1 MLKTPNA
8 ARCLATAPLLQ
19 CRAQRLACR
28 AMEEPSV
35 ATISRMKQYNEEM
48 QERMGWKQVENPYS
62 YDPDFGLYYH
72 HVESDLIVGSQPQN
86 AEDIQHLH
94 EHEDVKVIYNMQQDK
109 DMAYWSVDGEE
120 LQRAA
125 AALGIEYVRVEAV
138 DFDPHSLRR
147 TLPQAVAR
155 LQQVR
160 KMGRVY
166 LHCTAGLGRSPAV
179 AIASLFWHTDMNL
192 EQAYEYLTSIRPCGP
207 NKDAIRAATFD
218 VLDDRH
224 FSVFDS
230 LPSEAFLYLSQQDR
244 EFIRNR
250 LLGVD
255 DWN

>member
-1 MLKTPNA
+1 MLRIPSS
-8 ARCLATAPLLQ
+8 ARCMARAPLLH
-19 CRAQRLACR
+19 CRTHHLVCR

-35 ATISRMKQYNEEM
+35 ATVSRMKQYNEEM

-72 HVESDLIVGSQPQN
+72 HVESDLIVGSQPQK
-86 AEDIQHLH
+86 AEDIQHLY
-94 EHEDVKVIYNMQQDK
+94 EHENVRVIYNMQQDK
-109 DMAYWSVDGEE
+109 DMAYWSVDVEE
-120 LQRAA
+120 LQQTAA
-125 AALGIEYVRVEAV
+125 DLGIEYVRVEAV

-147 TLPQAVAR
+147 TLPQAVSR

-160 KMGRVY
+160 TMGRVY

-179 AIASLFWHTDMNL
+179 AIASLFWNTDMNL
-192 EQAYEYLTSIRPCGP
+192 EQAYEYLTTIRPCGP

-224 FSVFDS
+224 FSEFDS

-244 EFIRNR
+244 DFIKKR